1 MPSGALIGFSV
12 YTVTNMF
19 KFDFDI
25 DDAEDNGF
33 GPVVGPDT
41 ASAQTEQG
49 QPETA
54 VVEHSSREVSLDD
67 LVIFLVLG
75 TSKSFSLTD
84 AFAAP

>member
-1 MPSGALIGFSV
+1 
-12 YTVTNMF
+12 MF

-25 DDAEDNGF
+25 DDAEDNAF

-41 ASAQTEQG
+41 PSAQTEQG
-49 QPETA
+49 QPETT

-75 TSKSFSLTD
+75 MSKSFLSAD